1 MDIELTQFAGVLAVP
16 FIIGLVE
23 AAKRLG
29 MGDLFA
35 TPLAVGLGIAL
46 SVGWHAATVY
56 PAAAP
61 WVQALMLGIAL
72 GLAASG
78 LYSGAKRA
86 GEG

>member
-1 MDIELTQFAGVLAVP
+1 MPEEFAGVLAVP

-29 MGDLFA
+29 MDAVWA
-35 TPLAVGLGIAL
+35 TPLAVGLGVTL
-46 SVGWHAATVY
+46 SVAWQTAAVY
-56 PAAAP
+56 PGAAP
-61 WVQALMLGIAL
+61 WLQALLWGVAL

-78 LYSGAKRA
+78 LYSGAKRV